1 MYIVAD
7 FIICWTW
14 RGECLA
20 CTVCDLQP
28 AALRENNLLRTY
40 THSVVSLSQ
49 SIYMIHRTIR
59 ESGWK
64 ESRQER
70 TGHWTE
76 VTLLGFAASCC

>member
-49 SIYMIHRTIR
+49 SIYDAPHDTR
-59 ESGWK
+59 EWV
-64 ESRQER
+64 ER
-70 TGHWTE
+70 E
-76 VTLLGFAASCC
+76 